1 MLPKTVL
8 YYGKEEPL
16 PERIQLRAG
25 PLSMIFEPDEA
36 FLRYI
41 RMGDREILRGIYV
54 AVRDR
59 NWGTIV
65 PRISNLKIESTEDAF
80 RLTFNADC
88 KERNIDFLWRGT
100 VTGDPQGVVRFTMDG
115 VARSTFLRNR
125 IGFCVLHP
133 LKECVGQPCSV
144 EKADGTL
151 EHGVFPYYT
160 SPIQPFMDMRAISH
174 EVVPGLLAEVRFE
187 GEVFEI
193 EDQRNWTDASFKTY
207 CTPLR
212 LPFPVEIKE
221 GTTVAQSVTVTLKG
235 KIPVET
241 PGVRTGYSEVTFTVS
256 ETPSVPLPRIG
267 VGLASDGQPLTTNE
281 RARLK
286 ALNLNHLR
294 VDLHLSK
301 PSYKDI
307 LNRAGLEANA
317 LGMSLEAALF
327 LTDNAEEE
335 LGQFV
340 KELDRVRPRVSTWLI
355 FHVAEAST
363 GERWVQLA
371 RRYLSRYDAEAKIGT
386 GANAYFAELNRGRPP
401 AGALDLVSYSM
412 NPQVHA
418 YDNLTLVENLEGQAW
433 TVKSARQFIG
443 KLPLVVSPITL
454 RVRPG
459 VYPSP
464 PETGPDKLPP
474 SVDLRQMSLFGA
486 GWTLGSLKYL
496 SENGVHSLTYYE
508 TTGWRGV
515 METENGSPSPE
526 RFPSIPGA
534 VFPLYHVLA
543 DVAGFTGGS
552 VVPSTSNAPLKV
564 DGIALK
570 KADKTRVLLANLNP
584 EPQLVRM
591 LYPKLT
597 KYVRV
602 KHLNETNAEQA
613 MRSPESFRR
622 DQGLLLQTSG
632 NQIELCLLPYG
643 LVRIDL
649 APHPFES

>member
-1 MLPKTVL
+1 MLPRTVL
-8 YYGKEEPL
+8 YYGRQDPL
-16 PERIQLRAG
+16 PEPIQLRAG

-36 FLRYI
+36 FLRHI

-65 PRISNLKIESTEDAF
+65 PKISNLKIESTRDAF
-80 RLTFNADC
+80 RLTFDAEC
-88 KERNIDFLWRGT
+88 KERDIDYLWRGT
-100 VTGDPQGVVRFTMDG
+100 IAGDPKGAVSFAMNG
-115 VARSTFLRNR
+115 LARSTFLRNR

-133 LKECVGQPCSV
+133 LMECVGQPCSV
-144 EKADGTL
+144 EKADGKL
-151 EHGVFPYYT
+151 ERGVFPYYT
-160 SPIQPFMDMRAISH
+160 SPNQPFMDMRAISH
-174 EVVPGLLAEVRFE
+174 EVVPELLAEVRFE
-187 GEVFEI
+187 GEVFEM

-212 LPFPVEIKE
+212 IPFPVEIKK

-235 KIPVET
+235 QIPVET
-241 PGVRTGYSEVTFTVS
+241 SRVRTGYSEVTFTVS
-256 ETPSVPLPRIG
+256 ETPLVPLPHIG
-267 VGLASDGQPLTTNE
+267 AGLASDGQPLTTNE

-294 VDLHLSK
+294 VDLPLSK
-301 PSYKDI
+301 PSYKET
-307 LNRAGLEANA
+307 LNQAGLEANA
-317 LGMSLEAALF
+317 LGMSLEAALY

-340 KELDRVRPRVSTWLI
+340 QELDRVRPRVSTWLI
-355 FHVAEAST
+355 FHIVEAST

-371 RRYLSRYDAEAKIGT
+371 RRYLSRYDAEAKIGA

-454 RVRPG
+454 RIRPG
-459 VYPSP
+459 VYPIQ
-464 PETGPDKLPP
+464 PEVGPDGLPP

-486 GWTLGSLKYL
+486 GWTLGSLKYI
-496 SENGVHSLTYYE
+496 SESGVQSVTYYE
-508 TTGWRGV
+508 ATGWRGV
-515 METENGSPSPE
+515 METEKGSPSPE

-543 DVAGFTGGS
+543 DVAEFAGGS
-552 VVPSTSNAPLKV
+552 VVPSISNAPLKV
-564 DGIALK
+564 VGIALQ
-570 KADKTRVLLANLNP
+570 KADKTRVILANLSP
-584 EPQLVRM
+584 EPQYVRM
-591 LYPKLT
+591 LHPELT

-602 KHLNETNAEQA
+602 KHLNEINVEQA
-613 MRSPESFRR
+613 MRSPESFRK

-632 NQIELCLLPYG
+632 NQIELCLLPYA
-643 LVRIDL
+643 LVRIDP
-649 APHPFES
+649 A

>member
-1 MLPKTVL
+1 MLPRTVL
-8 YYGKEEPL
+8 YYGRQDPL
-16 PERIQLRAG
+16 PEPIQLRAG

-36 FLRYI
+36 FLRHI

-65 PRISNLKIESTEDAF
+65 PKISNLKIESTKDAF
-80 RLTFNADC
+80 RLTFDAEC
-88 KERNIDFLWRGT
+88 KERDIDYLWRGT
-100 VTGDPQGVVRFTMDG
+100 IAGDPKGAVSFAMNG
-115 VARSTFLRNR
+115 LARSTFLRNR

-133 LKECVGQPCSV
+133 LMECVGQPCSV
-144 EKADGTL
+144 EKADGKL
-151 EHGVFPYYT
+151 ERGVFPYYT
-160 SPIQPFMDMRAISH
+160 SPNQPFMDMRAISH
-174 EVVPGLLAEVRFE
+174 EVVPELLAEVRFE
-187 GEVFEI
+187 GEVFEM

-212 LPFPVEIKE
+212 IPFPVEIKE

-235 KIPVET
+235 QIPVET
-241 PGVRTGYSEVTFTVS
+241 SGVRTGYSEVIFTVS

-340 KELDRVRPRVSTWLI
+340 QELDRVRPRVSTWLI
-355 FHVAEAST
+355 FHIVEAST

-371 RRYLSRYDAEAKIGT
+371 RRYLSRYDAEAKIGA

-454 RVRPG
+454 RIRPG
-459 VYPSP
+459 VYPIQ
-464 PETGPDKLPP
+464 PEVGPDGLPP

-486 GWTLGSLKYL
+486 GWTLGSLKYI
-496 SENGVHSLTYYE
+496 SESGVQSVTYYE
-508 TTGWRGV
+508 ATGWRGV
-515 METENGSPSPE
+515 METEKGSPSPE

-543 DVAGFTGGS
+543 DVAEFAGGS
-552 VVPSTSNAPLKV
+552 VVPSISNAPLKV
-564 DGIALK
+564 VGIALQ
-570 KADKTRVLLANLNP
+570 KADKTRVILANLSP
-584 EPQLVRM
+584 EPQYVRM
-591 LYPKLT
+591 LHPELT

-613 MRSPESFRR
+613 MRSPESFRK

-632 NQIELCLLPYG
+632 NQIELCLLPYA
-643 LVRIDL
+643 LVRIDP
-649 APHPFES
+649 AQHPFES